1 MAKVTRPYPDM
12 GVEGDGPLDT
22 IQLRPAIWDLVV
34 TDIGQRDAK
43 GVETYGTRLRGFNG
57 RDALR
62 DAYEE
67 ALDLAVYLRQAMYER
82 DGR

>member
-1 MAKVTRPYPDM
+1 MKDIWPIVIEDM
-12 GVEGDGPLDT
+12 RARNEFGTKKYGVP
-22 IQLRPAIWDLVV
+22 LRP
-34 TDIGQRDAK
+34 
-43 GVETYGTRLRGFNG
+43 FNG
-57 RDALR
+57 RDVLK